1 MNMTIGC
8 PIPGA
13 SQPKEPVRLID
24 ANALLKNEVRLRP
37 LNGDDLIGGVTSDD
51 IISAPTIDPES
62 LRPTAYWRGDYDGYA
77 DGNPVYDIWHCSSC
91 EYCIDD
97 GTDDPELLP
106 KYCPNCGARMVNA
119 YEQDNKSPYRL

>member
-1 MNMTIGC
+1 M
-8 PIPGA
+8 
-13 SQPKEPVRLID
+13 RLID
-24 ANALLKNEVRLRP
+24 AREVMDAVFNAIDIDEEQWNKIKQEV
-37 LNGDDLIGGVTSDD
+37 DEI
-51 IISAPTIDPES
+51 PTIDPET

-106 KYCPNCGARMVNA
+106 KYL
-119 YEQDNKSPYRL
+119 SLIHI

>member
-1 MNMTIGC
+1 MNMTVGC

-13 SQPKEPVRLID
+13 SQPKEPVRLIN
-24 ANALLKNEVRLRP
+24 ANALKKRAVKVMFRDTPESGEFYAV
-37 LNGDDLIGGVTSDD
+37 GTDD
-51 IISAPTIDPES
+51 IDIMPTIDPDT
-62 LRPTAYWRGDYDGYA
+62 LRPTAYWRGDYDGCA

-119 YEQDNKSPYRL
+119 YEQDNKNH